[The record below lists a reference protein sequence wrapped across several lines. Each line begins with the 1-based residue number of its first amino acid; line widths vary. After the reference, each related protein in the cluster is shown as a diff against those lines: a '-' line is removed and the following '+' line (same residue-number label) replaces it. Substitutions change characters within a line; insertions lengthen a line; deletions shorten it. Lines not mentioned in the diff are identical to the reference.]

1 MHSLKIKTKCLTRK
15 YMKEEVSL
23 PSLPIDPIILLKR
36 GAIPGLLAK
45 LSYQDQ
51 EKAIEY
57 MRIWGE
63 KQMPISTLHS
73 ALENELSTKEI
84 VQ

>member
-1 MHSLKIKTKCLTRK
+1 MS
-15 YMKEEVSL
+15 E
-23 PSLPIDPIILLKR
+23 LPIDPIILLKR

-51 EKAIEY
+51 TKAVKY

-63 KQMPISTLHS
+63 KQMPITTLH
-73 ALENELSTKEI
+73 AVLENELSTIEI

>member
-1 MHSLKIKTKCLTRK
+1 MFK
-15 YMKEEVSL
+15 MGE
-23 PSLPIDPIILLKR
+23 LPIDPIILLKR

-51 EKAIEY
+51 PKAVKY

-63 KQMPISTLHS
+63 KQMPITALHA
-73 ALENELSTKEI
+73 ALEKELSTVETF
-84 VQ
+84 Q